1 MSDQDSTNDEDDI
14 DSDEMNLADRLKKK
28 KVSPIKSKLLPK
40 KGKGARFNI
49 SIRSP
54 ISSQSGKI

>member
-49 SIRSP
+49 YIHIP
-54 ISSQSGKI
+54 YF